1 MTINKTR
8 NDRRVTRTIRSIEQ
22 SLIHLLKS
30 RHISKITVTELC
42 NLADINRK
50 TFYTY
55 YESVDQ
61 VLAKINKD
69 IIYEL
74 RSQIELLK
82 SKLQLPHVKDLIE
95 LINQLLN
102 ENIQLINELLLID
115 ELDELE
121 HNIILVIKEAIIDM
135 LNHSKV
141 QDDHYRMFAVE
152 YISNG
157 VVGLYIQWFSDQE
170 NIPLSSIG
178 DFIDGLLTSNIEFVE
193 AYSSHRGDEWNAR
206 IDS

>member
-193 AYSSHRGDEWNAR
+193 AYSSHRGDE
-206 IDS
+206 